1 MATIYDVA
9 RRAGVS
15 ISTVSYALNGT
26 RPISEETRRRIEQAV
41 HELGYR
47 PNAGARML
55 ASTRTNILALS
66 APMHA
71 ETHPPAFMAFVLAV
85 VTAARDHDYDV
96 LLLTESEAVD
106 GLRRV
111 ASSSLVDGVVVMDV
125 SLEDTRLDVV
135 RELGLPSSVIGVP
148 RDTGGLVCIDLDFE
162 RAGALAVERLHG
174 GGHTAIGLL
183 GQAPNL
189 YERGSNFAPRFRD
202 AFLATAAA
210 RPADTAFTPAE
221 PTRAGVAAALD
232 ALRERLPAMTALV
245 LDSNEHVHGLVL
257 EALRERGIRV
267 PEDLSLLSA
276 CSSFT
281 TDHFTPPLDVIPL
294 PAPTSGRRAVELV
307 LAQLRG
313 VVEPHVELIE
323 PTCVAKGSVIAR

>member
-1 MATIYDVA
+1 VATIYDVA
-9 RRAGVS
+9 QRAGVS

-26 RPISEETRRRIEQAV
+26 RPITTQTRERIEQAV
-41 HELGYR
+41 RELGYR

-55 ASTRTNILALS
+55 ASTRTNILALT

-85 VTAARDHDYDV
+85 VTAARDHDHDV
-96 LLLTESEAVD
+96 LLLTESDAVD

-125 SLEDTRLDVV
+125 ALDDARLDVV
-135 RELGLPSSVIGVP
+135 RELGLPASVIGVP
-148 RDTGGLVCIDLDFE
+148 RDAGGLVCVDLDFE
-162 RAGALAVERLHG
+162 RAAALAVERLHG
-174 GGHTAIGLL
+174 TGHTAVGLL

-202 AFLATAAA
+202 AFLASADSTSVAA
-210 RPADTAFTPAE
+210 AFTPAE
-221 PTRAGVAAALD
+221 PTPAGVATALD
-232 ALRERLPAMTALV
+232 ALRGRLPAMTALV
-245 LDSNEHVHGLVL
+245 LDCNEHVHGLVL
-257 EALRERGIRV
+257 EALRERGARV

-307 LAQLRG
+307 LAQLAG
-313 VVEPHVELIE
+313 PVEPHVELIE
-323 PTCVAKGSVIAR
+323 PTFVAKGSVVPR